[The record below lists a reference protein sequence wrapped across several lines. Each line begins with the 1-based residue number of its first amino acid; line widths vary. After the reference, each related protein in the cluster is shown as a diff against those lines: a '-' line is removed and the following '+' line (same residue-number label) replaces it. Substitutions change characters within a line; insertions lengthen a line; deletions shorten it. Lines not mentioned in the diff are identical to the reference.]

1 MPSMPFAPRLERNL
15 IRLGELGKNAST
27 SRMGIE
33 EATQRIAPSSRR
45 PQFGPGP
52 GLERLVTCA
61 SAGAMSASARLQA
74 CLWFF
79 TKAGTPKTK
88 EVEEDERTLLAYS
101 DPKAQNYVSVGG
113 HARVVRDAA
122 NKKELWGK
130 SLRVWF
136 PGGPEGPDVA
146 LMKVTVDGA
155 EVLGRAVLDL
165 LHAYGYVKAVATG
178 KPPKG
183 GENEKVDF
191 TESAR

>member
-1 MPSMPFAPRLERNL
+1 MVETRTDAAAQQKVWEL
-15 IRLGELGKNAST
+15 IREVEVAMMVTMDEEGRFRGRPMVAVKQDKFDGE
-27 SRMGIE
+27 
-33 EATQRIAPSSRR
+33 
-45 PQFGPGP
+45 
-52 GLERLVTCA
+52 
-61 SAGAMSASARLQA
+61 
-74 CLWFF
+74 LWFF

-122 NKKELWGK
+122 KQKELWGE

-155 EVLGRAVLDL
+155 EYWDAPSSTF

-191 TESAR
+191 TRSAR